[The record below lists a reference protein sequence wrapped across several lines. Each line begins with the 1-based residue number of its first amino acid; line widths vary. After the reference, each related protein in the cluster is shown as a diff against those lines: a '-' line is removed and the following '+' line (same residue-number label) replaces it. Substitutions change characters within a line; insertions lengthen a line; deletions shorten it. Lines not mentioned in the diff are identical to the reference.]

1 MAAAV
6 DLAALAAAA
15 GTTVPGLKLLLG
27 VLVGYP
33 LSCLYLLLPRST
45 PLEVKVRRRPPRF
58 AAAAPLAHPT
68 RRSRAGE
75 PALGRANA
83 AHSGRSAR

>member
-1 MAAAV
+1 MQKVFSEYRFPIGYVLARNRMAAAV
-6 DLAALAAAA
+6 DLVALAAAA

-45 PLEVKVRRRPPRF
+45 PLEVKVCCESPP
-58 AAAAPLAHPT
+58 
-68 RRSRAGE
+68 
-75 PALGRANA
+75 ANW
-83 AHSGRSAR
+83 